1 MEILGNMNIQE
12 LKYCYKYPRL
22 AITVDAIIVAE
33 NFSQTMILLIQ
44 RKHGP
49 FEGVWALPGGFVEME
64 ETLKDACNRE
74 LFEETGIRVDDLN
87 QFFTF
92 DAVHRDPRHRT
103 ITTVFWG
110 RIVETVEVAGGDD
123 AAKADWFPIISLPPM
138 AFDHAEIIHKF
149 VKEKL

>member
-1 MEILGNMNIQE
+1 MNTQE

-22 AITVDAIIVAE
+22 AITVDAILVAE

-64 ETLKDACNRE
+64 ETLKFACQRE
-74 LFEETGIRVDDLN
+74 LFEETGIKGVDLN
-87 QFFTF
+87 QFYTF
-92 DAVHRDPRHRT
+92 DAVNRDPRYRT
-103 ITTVFWG
+103 ITTVFYG
-110 RIVETVEVAGGDD
+110 RIQETVDVAGGDD

-138 AFDHAEIIHKF
+138 AFDHAEIVHKF
-149 VKEKL
+149 IKEKL